1 MTHAVAPYSFCF
13 QAQSRSSIHVIAER
27 GPAKMCEKY
36 DSCRESAQSQRC
48 VLPDYLADE
57 FASAVLLP
65 SSIVHLACGQISPIV
80 DLAHAA

>member
-1 MTHAVAPYSFCF
+1 MLLRLTAFAFRRKVAAAF
-13 QAQSRSSIHVIAER
+13 HVIAER